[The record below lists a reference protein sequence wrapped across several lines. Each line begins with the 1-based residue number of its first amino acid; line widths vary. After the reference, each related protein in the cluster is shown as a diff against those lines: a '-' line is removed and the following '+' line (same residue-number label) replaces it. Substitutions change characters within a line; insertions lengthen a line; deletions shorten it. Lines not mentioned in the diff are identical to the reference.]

1 MNIEEAQRHINQI
14 LADLEADTGSV
25 VKTLSLNKIEVT
37 SYFDASAKY
46 EVTSVIEL
54 ERLPSQSWSVY

>member
-1 MNIEEAQRHINQI
+1 MNIEEAQRQINQI
-14 LADLEADTGSV
+14 LADLESDTGSV
-25 VKTLSLNKIEVT
+25 VKSLGLSKIETT
-37 SYFDASAKY
+37 SYFDTSARF

>member
-1 MNIEEAQRHINQI
+1 VNIEEAQRQINQI

-25 VKTLSLNKIEVT
+25 VKTLTLNKIEVT
-37 SYFDASAKY
+37 SYFDTSVRY

-54 ERLPSQSWSVY
+54 ERLPSQNWNT

>member
-1 MNIEEAQRHINQI
+1 MNIEEAQRQINQV

-54 ERLPSQSWSVY
+54 ERLPNRSWSIY